1 MWWAA
6 RQRGKMPIQWKN
18 RIVVNIL
25 KSEKSFLVDQK
36 YSVRKTGAQ
45 IDALTFISF
54 KHAQQMNLWRHFTG
68 AQSALTNGKSEREI
82 REYEGWKEWTSSGAP
97 TRIDI

>member
-1 MWWAA
+1 MGGEAA
-6 RQRGKMPIQWKN
+6 WENADSMEEQDRGQYFEKWK
-18 RIVVNIL
+18 
-25 KSEKSFLVDQK
+25 KSFLVDQK